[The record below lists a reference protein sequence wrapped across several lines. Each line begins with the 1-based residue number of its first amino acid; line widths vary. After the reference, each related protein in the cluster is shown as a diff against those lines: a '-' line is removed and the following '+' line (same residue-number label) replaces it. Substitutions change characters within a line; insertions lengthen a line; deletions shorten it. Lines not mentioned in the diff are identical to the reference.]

1 MEKEVV
7 DVNFGNDSVK
17 EVAGVMFDV
26 AEIGEKD
33 IVTRFGLMGKVEMGK
48 QVLGSGG
55 SIN

>member
-1 MEKEVV
+1 M
-7 DVNFGNDSVK
+7 NFGNDSVK